1 LQAEPGAPH
10 SILFK
15 RARSYRPELARI
27 AYPTTPGRMV
37 RRVPGAISM
46 RFNTP

>member
-15 RARSYRPELARI
+15 RARSYRPGLARI
-27 AYPTTPGRMV
+27 ACPTTLGRMV
-37 RRVPGAISM
+37 KRVSGAISM
-46 RFNTP
+46 RFNAP